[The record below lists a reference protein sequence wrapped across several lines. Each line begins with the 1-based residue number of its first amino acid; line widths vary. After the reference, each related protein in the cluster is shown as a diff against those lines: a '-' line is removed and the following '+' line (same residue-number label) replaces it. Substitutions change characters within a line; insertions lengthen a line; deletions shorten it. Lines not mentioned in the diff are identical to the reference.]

1 MLIRTNYVS
10 SASLPPNRDPPS
22 YPSGHPPFFPFLPTF
37 LPLFGLILPT
47 MMCNVNLQKCMSFGK
62 CCPIICR
69 HTFFFFLILIGNSC
83 FQNSSLF
90 NIQLLILRNLF
101 TTIEVYKENCLYPI
115 SISIDDLSRLNI
127 MIWEE
132 NTIFLR
138 LTISIFFSIS
148 LEKNELTKKE
158 FARIYLLIRI
168 FILRIR
174 IFQL

>member
-1 MLIRTNYVS
+1 
-10 SASLPPNRDPPS
+10 
-22 YPSGHPPFFPFLPTF
+22 
-37 LPLFGLILPT
+37 
-47 MMCNVNLQKCMSFGK
+47 MCNVNLQKCMSFGK

-69 HTFFFFLILIGNSC
+69 HIFSFFLILIGNSC

-168 FILRIR
+168 SILRIR
-174 IFQL
+174 IFLYYNKKIIITILEKILAWSYIEASYKQASIVAGFFPRISV

>member
-10 SASLPPNRDPPS
+10 SASLPQPRSTLLSFWPP
-22 YPSGHPPFFPFLPTF
+22 PLFPFLPTF

-69 HTFFFFLILIGNSC
+69 HTFSFFLILIGNSC

-127 MIWEE
+127 MIFIYIY
-132 NTIFLR
+132 NNY
-138 LTISIFFSIS
+138 FFFYFFR
-148 LEKNELTKKE
+148 EK
-158 FARIYLLIRI
+158 
-168 FILRIR
+168 
-174 IFQL
+174 

>member
-10 SASLPPNRDPPS
+10 SASLPPTAIHPPILLAT
-22 YPSGHPPFFPFLPTF
+22 PFFPFLPTF
-37 LPLFGLILPT
+37 LLLFGLILPT
-47 MMCNVNLQKCMSFGK
+47 MMCNVNLQKCMNFGK

-101 TTIEVYKENCLYPI
+101 TTIEVYKENCLYPT

-127 MIWEE
+127 MI
-132 NTIFLR
+132 
-138 LTISIFFSIS
+138 
-148 LEKNELTKKE
+148 
-158 FARIYLLIRI
+158 
-168 FILRIR
+168 
-174 IFQL
+174 